1 MAALAPV
8 VVLAA
13 ANFSELV
20 SLEVESGTD
29 SAALSVVITLVGAVL
44 LAAVLLVTLGAAA
57 LAVSATEVGTGI
69 LAELAGVVE

>member
-1 MAALAPV
+1 
-8 VVLAA
+8 VLAA

>member
-1 MAALAPV
+1 M
-8 VVLAA
+8 LAA

-29 SAALSVVITLVGAVL
+29 SAALSVVVTLVGAVL

>member
-1 MAALAPV
+1 M
-8 VVLAA
+8 LAA
-13 ANFSELV
+13 ADFSELV

>member
-1 MAALAPV
+1 M
-8 VVLAA
+8 LAA
-13 ANFSELV
+13 ADFSELV
-20 SLEVESGTD
+20 SLEVESGID

-57 LAVSATEVGTGI
+57 LAVLAVVMLPTEVGTGI

>member
-1 MAALAPV
+1 M
-8 VVLAA
+8 LAA

>member
-1 MAALAPV
+1 M
-8 VVLAA
+8 LAA

-57 LAVSATEVGTGI
+57 LAVLAVVMLPTEVGTGI

>member
-1 MAALAPV
+1 M
-8 VVLAA
+8 LAA

-69 LAELAGVVE
+69 LAELAGGVE

>member
-1 MAALAPV
+1 M
-8 VVLAA
+8 LAA
-13 ANFSELV
+13 ADFSELV

-57 LAVSATEVGTGI
+57 LAVLAVVMLPTEVGTGI